1 MSNNNLV
8 NIKGMSDEQIMQ
20 AIGQDDGSSMG
31 TNIPRLA
38 INRTPEDDDG
48 NQLPVGSFYT
58 YDPDVGQN
66 VFGKPITFRPFIS
79 AMQYMHYDAD
89 KGEYVNRSIIFKS
102 WKEEAIDILGG
113 TRCGKIPFKDR
124 SSLTPEQLEQQRT
137 IRCYKLVYGLLS
149 FTNGKTAQGN
159 AHNVE
164 NLPTLYRVTGTAFSP
179 VSSALDQLKKRKK
192 LMFNCTFTLNT
203 KRQKKGGNVF
213 YVPEI
218 GVNAEENLQL
228 SDMDM
233 ETLKVFQDS
242 INAENTEVIAGYN
255 KAKNSKANGKDKIHA
270 EIVEDLSGESPEE
283 ILSSS

>member
-48 NQLPVGSFYT
+48 NQLPVGHFYT
-58 YDPDVGQN
+58 YDSNIGQN
-66 VFGKPITFRPFIS
+66 VFGKPVTLRPFIS

-89 KGEYVNRSIIFKS
+89 KGEYINRSIIFKS

-113 TRCGKIPFKDR
+113 TRCGKIPFKER

-149 FTNGKTAQGN
+149 FKDGKTAQGN
-159 AHNVE
+159 AHSLE
-164 NLPTLYRVTGTAFSP
+164 NLPVLYRVTGTAFSP
-179 VSSALDQLKKRKK
+179 VSAALDQLKKRKK
-192 LMFNCTFTLNT
+192 LMFNCTFSLDT

-213 YVPEI
+213 YIPEI
-218 GVNAEENLQL
+218 GVNADVNLQL
-228 SDMDM
+228 SDIDM
-233 ETLKVFQDS
+233 ETLKVFQES
-242 INAENTEVIAGYN
+242 IDTENAEVVDAYN
-255 KAKNSKANGKDKIHA
+255 SAKTKKANGSDKVDA
-270 EIVEDLSGESPEE
+270 EIVEDMNDDLPEKV
-283 ILSSS
+283 LAT

>member
-1 MSNNNLV
+1 MSDNNLV

-20 AIGQDDGSSMG
+20 AIGQDDGSNMG
-31 TNIPRLA
+31 TNIPRLI

-48 NQLPVGSFYT
+48 NQLPVGHFST
-58 YDPDVGQN
+58 YDSNVGQN
-66 VFGKPITFRPFIS
+66 VYGKPITFRPFIS

-124 SSLTPEQLEQQRT
+124 STLTPEQLEQQRT

-149 FTNGKTAQGN
+149 FNNGKTAQGN

-164 NLPTLYRVTGTAFSP
+164 NLPALYRVTGTAFSP
-179 VSSALDQLKKRKK
+179 VSAALDQLKKRKK
-192 LMFNCTFTLNT
+192 LMFNCTFTIDT

-218 GVNAEENLQL
+218 SVNAEENLQL

-242 INAENTEVIAGYN
+242 ITTENTEIIAGYN
-255 KAKNSKANGKDKIHA
+255 KAKNSKDNIDAK
-270 EIVEDLSGESPEE
+270 IVEEVNEDSPEE
-283 ILSSS
+283 ILAS